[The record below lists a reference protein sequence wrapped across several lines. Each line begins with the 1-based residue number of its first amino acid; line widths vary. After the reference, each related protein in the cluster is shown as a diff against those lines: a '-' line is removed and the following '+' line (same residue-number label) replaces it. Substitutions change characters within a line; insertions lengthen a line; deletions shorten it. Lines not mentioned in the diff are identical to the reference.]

1 MMIEMGSVV
10 RLSPKARLRFDR
22 HSGKHMLLY
31 PEHGIELS
39 QTAADVIVMCTEAR
53 GVGTIVEGLVEKYGR
68 ESRDAIVRDVL
79 ELLRGLADRGLV
91 GEVEP

>member
-1 MMIEMGSVV
+1 MIDIGSVV

-39 QTAADVIVMCTEAR
+39 QTAADVLVLCTEAR
-53 GVGTIVEGLVEKYGR
+53 RVETIVDGLVEKYGPP
-68 ESRDAIVRDVL
+68 SRDAIVRDVV
-79 ELLRGLADRGLV
+79 ELLQGLADRGLV
-91 GEVEP
+91 GEVEL

>member
-1 MMIEMGSVV
+1 MIDMGSVV

-39 QTAADVIVMCTEAR
+39 QTAADVLVMCTEAR
-53 GVGTIVEGLVEKYGR
+53 GVEAIVEGLVEKYGQGN
-68 ESRDAIVRDVL
+68 RDAIVRDVV
-79 ELLRGLADRGLV
+79 ELLQGLADRGLV
-91 GEVEP
+91 GEVQP